1 MASKTLTQYGGGQ
14 VMDDLYY
21 SKKVMDEIKCRIKD
35 RYKNQANFGKELGA
49 SRKTVNR
56 ILNRGTDI
64 ETFFRICKLLDITK
78 ISIE

>member
-1 MASKTLTQYGGGQ
+1 MG
-14 VMDDLYY
+14 DLFS
-21 SKKVMDEIKCRIKD
+21 SKKVMEEIKCRIKD
-35 RYKNQANFGKELGA
+35 KYKNQANFGKELGA

-64 ETFFRICKLLDITK
+64 ETFFRICKLLDITR

>member
-1 MASKTLTQYGGGQ
+1 MG
-14 VMDDLYY
+14 DLFS
-21 SKKVMDEIKCRIKD
+21 SKKVMEEIKCRIKD
-35 RYKNQANFGKELGA
+35 KYKNQANFGKELGA

-64 ETFFRICKLLDITK
+64 NTFFRICKLLGIAG